1 MKSSELRIIGGKFK
15 RKKIIFNS
23 TNVVNIALRP
33 TLDRVRE
40 TVFNWL
46 DPYLLGA
53 NCLDLFAGSGIFSF
67 EALSRGANFS
77 VAIEIDLPT
86 CKDIIANQ
94 QKLQLNDQQFIVLL
108 QDVLLFLKNPIK
120 LESLENNN
128 INNNKKFNIV
138 FLDPPYT
145 DPEILL
151 ITLNQLINNKIL
163 SENAKIYF
171 ECYQNSSILE
181 DINFPKQLK
190 LSKFSKAGKVKFYLL
205 DYVQN

>member
-15 RKKIIFNS
+15 RKKIVFNS
-23 TNVVNIALRP
+23 INIELRP

-53 NCLDLFAGSGIFSF
+53 NCLDLFAGTAIFSF

-77 VAIEIDLPT
+77 VAIEINLPT
-86 CKDIIANQ
+86 YKDIIANQ
-94 QKLQLNDQQFIVLL
+94 HKLQLNDHQFKGLN
-108 QDVLLFLKNPIK
+108 QDVLLFLKNSIK
-120 LESLENNN
+120 LELLNNN
-128 INNNKKFNIV
+128 SNNKKFNIV
-138 FLDPPYT
+138 FLDPPYR

-151 ITLNQLINNKIL
+151 ITLNQLIINKLL
-163 SENAKIYF
+163 SKTAKIYF
-171 ECYQNSSILE
+171 ECCKNSSILE

-205 DYVQN
+205 DYVEN

>member
-15 RKKIIFNS
+15 RKKIGFNS
-23 TNVVNIALRP
+23 INIELRP

-46 DPYLLGA
+46 DPYLFGA
-53 NCLDLFAGSGIFSF
+53 NCLDLFAGTGIFSF

-86 CKDIIANQ
+86 YKDIIANQ
-94 QKLQLNDQQFIVLL
+94 HKLQLNDQQFKGLN
-108 QDVLLFLKNPIK
+108 QDVLLFLKSSTK
-120 LESLENNN
+120 LELLNNN
-128 INNNKKFNIV
+128 VNNKKFNIV
-138 FLDPPYT
+138 FLDPPYR
-145 DPEILL
+145 DPENLL
-151 ITLNQLINNKIL
+151 ITLNQLIINKIL
-163 SENAKIYF
+163 SKTAKIYF

-181 DINFPKQLK
+181 DLNFPKQLK

>member
-15 RKKIIFNS
+15 RKKIAFNS
-23 TNVVNIALRP
+23 TNIANIALRP

-53 NCLDLFAGSGIFSF
+53 NCLDLFAGTGIFSF

-77 VAIEIDLPT
+77 VAIEIELPT
-86 CKDIIANQ
+86 YKDIIANQ
-94 QKLQLNDQQFIVLL
+94 HKLQLNDQQFIVLR
-108 QDVLLFLKNPIK
+108 QDVLLFLKNPIT

-128 INNNKKFNIV
+128 VNNKKFNIV
-138 FLDPPYT
+138 FLDPPYR

-151 ITLNQLINNKIL
+151 ITLNQLIINKIL
-163 SENAKIYF
+163 SKTAKIYF

-190 LSKFSKAGKVKFYLL
+190 ISKFSKAGKVKFYLL
-205 DYVQN
+205 DYVKN